1 MNRLVKNILVCF
13 LTASI
18 VFAGVS
24 LQPRRAQ
31 AVVPEWLN
39 LALDVVTEHIWPFL
53 RDVILKTLR
62 KRIMDYLVN
71 STVKMIQNYDFN
83 KDPSQILDYYRDV
96 LENTKQAAVGDI
108 VHELFNEDVE
118 NALCRGGD
126 WGIQLQL
133 QLTPPAPLGTRVEC
147 TLDDILE
154 SVEGGFEG
162 FIDKFENGG
171 WIAYTE
177 SLKPQN
183 NLLGVQFI
191 THGALLEKVTE
202 RLSTAEYEAETGSGI
217 LGAKN
222 CLEWKCVPGGTL
234 AGVDNPYA
242 GPGTRVGADGSECS
256 AGEIKSGDEFLKKSP
271 DGVYYNGKNAQPGN
285 SAWICAQA
293 ETVTPGS
300 FVKDR
305 LSKVTNADIDWLIDA
320 DQIGDTLD
328 AILNAVIN
336 RAITEGV
343 GGLAR
348 THERA
353 KQAESC
359 EELREN
365 EPLAF
370 LICDISRGMRE
381 ASDKIFAFFNRKAK
395 KQLEESQ
402 AEYDAAQE
410 ELENVA
416 NSYSD
421 TGAYVGSDAETEEE
435 RLAEEILGVRTLAYN
450 LQKGSL
456 LAQLAE
462 EYVTSTAALPAGIIE
477 MRMATA
483 EDALSLSETLIDVAS
498 RSNSKLITHL
508 DGDNGIVAL
517 RTTLD
522 LPVGQWG
529 SMLTNAQNRTSLI
542 TVAGTALAALRDIF
556 AGPPLLET
564 RVTDAYT
571 SDTNPTN
578 LNNPAYTSRLD
589 EVEGVVE
596 DFLDG
601 TEDLFQ
607 ESTDR
612 LSALCSFERQ
622 ACQELKGLKDGYSAG
637 PGCAF
642 NNFVCG
648 GDY

>member
-13 LTASI
+13 LTVSI

-39 LALDVVTEHIWPFL
+39 LALDVVTERIWPFL

-62 KRIMDYLVN
+62 RRVMQYLVN
-71 STVKMIQNYDFN
+71 STVNMIQNYDFN
-83 KDPSQILDYYRDV
+83 RDPSQILDYYRDV

-133 QLTPPAPLGTRVEC
+133 QLTQPAPLGTRVEC

-154 SVEGGFEG
+154 SIEGGVEG
-162 FIDKFENGG
+162 FIDNFENGG

-191 THGALLEKVTE
+191 THGALLEKATE
-202 RLSTAEYEAETGSGI
+202 RLATAEYEAETGSGI
-217 LGAKN
+217 LGVKN
-222 CLEWKCVPGGTL
+222 CLEWRC
-234 AGVDNPYA
+234 A
-242 GPGTRVGADGSECS
+242 GPGIRVGADDSECS

-271 DGVYYNGKNAQPGN
+271 DGVYYGGKNAQPGS

-293 ETVTPGS
+293 ETVTPGK
-300 FVKDR
+300 FVGDR
-305 LSKVTNADIDWLIDA
+305 LSKVTNADIEWLIDA
-320 DQIGDTLD
+320 DDTADALD
-328 AILNAVIN
+328 AILSAIVN

-343 GGLAR
+343 DGLAR

-353 KQAESC
+353 KQVESC
-359 EELREN
+359 EELREE

-370 LICDISRGMRE
+370 LICDIGRGMRE

-402 AEYDAAQE
+402 AEYDAAQK
-410 ELENVA
+410 ELEGLAEN
-416 NSYSD
+416 YSE

-435 RLAEEILGVRTLAYN
+435 RFAEEILDVRTLAYN

-456 LAQLAE
+456 LARLAE

-477 MRMATA
+477 TRMATA

-508 DGDNGIVAL
+508 DGDSGIVAL

-529 SMLTNAQNRTSLI
+529 SMLTNAQNQTPLIATART
-542 TVAGTALAALRDIF
+542 TLATLRGVF

-564 RVTDAYT
+564 RITDAHT

-589 EVEGVVE
+589 EIEGVVE

-607 ESTDR
+607 ESADR

-622 ACQELKGLKDGYSAG
+622 ACQELKGLKDGYNAG